1 MTSSSREQTAFR
13 PSGHEWF
20 TAPKSG
26 LRDKIQRR
34 ILQGAWREDAIA
46 IDPAQGTATSRV
58 RFTVSDF
65 DPQNVVEA
73 GLDAFRV
80 TRVVCDDPQPECI
93 ADLAAPFG
101 VLDLGDVNAFVAG
114 FINQSPVSDLATPFG
129 VFDLADI
136 NAFVNAFAAG
146 CP

>member
-1 MTSSSREQTAFR
+1 MF
-13 PSGHEWF
+13 
-20 TAPKSG
+20 G
-26 LRDKIQRR
+26 LC
-34 ILQGAWREDAIA
+34 
-46 IDPAQGTATSRV
+46 RV
-58 RFTVSDF
+58 RFRFSAGDEGT
-65 DPQNVVEA
+65 QNVVEA

-136 NAFVNAFAAG
+136 GAFTQAFAAG